1 MIKNKSFVLT
11 CSVLRLCKDYSIT
24 TSLGKPEWSSTAPSI
39 QHCMVVK
46 YSYGSL
52 QGNVPSIR
60 TATKAASAFIVV
72 VALSFCPDATQLIQ
86 RCWHTY
92 TVIRFALTS
101 HALPYMDTLVIWP
114 AIICACAYVCDRIIL
129 DNHFQWIHNKAFPFH
144 YNYYRTMQEI
154 SPISKLSPTPHK
166 REPGN
171 KAGMAKQPLGNT
183 QICITHPAETTHN
196 MSIYTTA
203 G

>member
-24 TSLGKPEWSSTAPSI
+24 TLLGKPEWSSTAPSI

-52 QGNVPSIR
+52 QGNVPSIT

-114 AIICACAYVCDRIIL
+114 AIICACAYVCDRWSTTFSGSTTKLRHHSLFTRIIIEPCKKL
-129 DNHFQWIHNKAFPFH
+129 ALFPSSH
-144 YNYYRTMQEI
+144 QH
-154 SPISKLSPTPHK
+154 PTRAPHIL
-166 REPGN
+166 
-171 KAGMAKQPLGNT
+171 AS
-183 QICITHPAETTHN
+183 C
-196 MSIYTTA
+196 
-203 G
+203 